1 MCGRRKEAQEQVE
14 SARAGSA
21 EQEAQEQEVQE
32 QEQEVQ
38 EQEAQK
44 QEVQE
49 QERSGG
55 AGSAGADALQEYIPL
70 HGPRSPC
77 INALELHTL
86 AGRCMVFSERSSVGW
101 RIPAPVVI

>member
-21 EQEAQEQEVQE
+21 EQEAQE
-32 QEQEVQ
+32 
-38 EQEAQK
+38 

-77 INALELHTL
+77 INALDLHTL